1 MSGGGDQSAR
11 EEEGHPAEDSA
22 GRERRR
28 RLEEEDQKKKIRRR
42 RSEEED
48 QKKKTQGLEES
59 DISAEVL
66 SLTPP
71 ATLPAEL
78 SSLAAGRSPRKRIAS
93 PGIAQIA
100 AEATGFDQTL
110 GFVGN
115 YKTYLCLQ

>member
-1 MSGGGDQSAR
+1 MGISL
-11 EEEGHPAEDSA
+11 
-22 GRERRR
+22 
-28 RLEEEDQKKKIRRR
+28 LEKKKIIQRKTLLEER
-42 RSEEED
+42 EEED
-48 QKKKTQGLEES
+48 QKKKTQRLEES

-71 ATLPAEL
+71 ATLPAKL
-78 SSLAAGRSPRKRIAS
+78 SSLAAGRYPRKRIGS

-100 AEATGFDQTL
+100 AEATGFDQTF